1 MKNKPVVNLR
11 EFRFS
16 KLNDPQFAHLK
27 YLAGWIFYF
36 TMYFLTEN
44 LIPAERLHLIHSPL
58 DDLIPF
64 CEYFVVVYCFWYAF
78 VFFSLLHY
86 GIYDPELFKKLQTFI
101 IITQVVAMAVY
112 IIYPSVQDLRPTVF
126 ENPNFFTKVIAFI
139 YSFDTPTG
147 IFPSLHVAYSLGI
160 MSTALKD
167 RNARTGMKIF
177 AVVATVVISA
187 STLFVKQH
195 SIHDIWSALL
205 LGLLAEILTFGKSYW
220 LPRLKKSTNS

>member
-27 YLAGWIFYF
+27 YLAGWIGYF

-64 CEYFVVVYCFWYAF
+64 CEYFVIVYCFWYAF

-139 YSFDTPTG
+139 
-147 IFPSLHVAYSLGI
+147 
-160 MSTALKD
+160 
-167 RNARTGMKIF
+167 
-177 AVVATVVISA
+177 
-187 STLFVKQH
+187 
-195 SIHDIWSALL
+195 
-205 LGLLAEILTFGKSYW
+205 
-220 LPRLKKSTNS
+220 